1 MDLQKAM
8 FISAAGLKVQ
18 NTRLRVIYENIANKD
33 SMSAGP
39 DGTPYRRKVVNF
51 QNQLDRAMGVTT
63 PTVKKIGFDNSD
75 FGTKYDPGNPAADE
89 QGYIKTTNVNG
100 LIEMMDMSQAQ
111 RSYQSNINALE
122 ASRKIATMTLEL
134 LR

>member
-8 FISAAGLKVQ
+8 FISAAGLRVQ
-18 NTRLRVIYENIANKD
+18 NNRLRVIYENIANKD
-33 SMSAGP
+33 SISNT
-39 DGTPYRRKVVNF
+39 DTGTPYRRKIVNF
-51 QNQLDRAMGVTT
+51 QNVLDRELGVYA
-63 PTVKKIGFDNSD
+63 PQASKIEFDKSE
-75 FGTKYDPGNPAADE
+75 FGTKYDPGNPHANAE
-89 QGYIKTTNVNG
+89 GYVQTTNVNG
-100 LIEMMDMSQAQ
+100 LIEMMDMAQAQ

>member
-8 FISAAGLKVQ
+8 YVSAAGLRVQ

-33 SMSAGP
+33 SIASGP
-39 DGTPYRRKVVNF
+39 DGTPYRRKIVNF
-51 QNQLDRAMGVTT
+51 QNVLNRELGVRAPEASKIEFDR
-63 PTVKKIGFDNSD
+63 SE

-89 QGYIKTTNVNG
+89 KGYIKTTNVNS
-100 LIEMMDMSQAQ
+100 LIEMMDMAQAQ